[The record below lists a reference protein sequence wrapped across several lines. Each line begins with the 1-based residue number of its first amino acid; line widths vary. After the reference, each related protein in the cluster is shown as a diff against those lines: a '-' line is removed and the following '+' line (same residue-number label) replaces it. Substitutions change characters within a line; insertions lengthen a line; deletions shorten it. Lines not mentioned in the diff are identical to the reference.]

1 MQPLARAV
9 SGDAE
14 TALAAGV
21 LAIAC
26 PLALV
31 TVSRPLSDAPGLA
44 AALGVQ
50 ALLAAAFA
58 QQRGWRARDVAP
70 AELAATG
77 RLIVLAA
84 FAAGLAIGLRTQTA
98 WLTLPLLILVIAD
111 RAGRS
116 AAAAIVGSAVTFTA
130 GVLCWALP
138 LVIASGG
145 PAAYWRAIASQ
156 AGEDLEGVDMLFTS
170 TRPLWRLA
178 MNLLQTFVLPW
189 GPLPLAVVVLTLA
202 AIGIVVLLRR
212 DRRGLVLLAGA
223 AAPYAIFHLV
233 WQENVTTRYALP
245 IVPPIALLAAIGL
258 RGLGWRGLASGTL
271 GPGALGRWTARVG
284 ATAIAGFA
292 LAAGLPA
299 LTAYTRE
306 PAPVFRLFAD
316 MRSAGRPEDVVV
328 AMHRRGH
335 ADTRRAR
342 GLGRAVGLS
351 VAAAGRADRARVA
364 RAGALLARGRRRA
377 YLAARRPAPHRPG
390 AHRSGQPA
398 RQRALRLVHAVR
410 RRRRRRHQAGRA
422 RLGGDRRTAGV
433 VPRPGMGAV
442 AGDRRRVERR
452 RQGPVARRRGG
463 LDAAEC
469 GAAGVWS
476 SAAATSVGPGR
487 RSSASRCGSA
497 IASWTR
503 GTWRR
508 TLGSSCAASRSPA
521 LP

>member
-14 TALAAGV
+14 TALAAGI

-58 QQRGWRARDVAP
+58 QQRGWRSRDVAP

-138 LVIASGG
+138 LVIVSGG
-145 PAAYWRAIASQ
+145 PAAYWQAIASQ

-202 AIGIVVLLRR
+202 ALGIVVLLRR

-258 RGLGWRGLASGTL
+258 CAGLAVGRARVRQL
-271 GPGALGRWTARVG
+271 APGGLGRWIG
-284 ATAIAGFA
+284 
-292 LAAGLPA
+292 
-299 LTAYTRE
+299 
-306 PAPVFRLFAD
+306 
-316 MRSAGRPEDVVV
+316 
-328 AMHRRGH
+328 
-335 ADTRRAR
+335 
-342 GLGRAVGLS
+342 
-351 VAAAGRADRARVA
+351 
-364 RAGALLARGRRRA
+364 
-377 YLAARRPAPHRPG
+377 
-390 AHRSGQPA
+390 
-398 RQRALRLVHAVR
+398 
-410 RRRRRRHQAGRA
+410 
-422 RLGGDRRTAGV
+422 
-433 VPRPGMGAV
+433 
-442 AGDRRRVERR
+442 
-452 RQGPVARRRGG
+452 
-463 LDAAEC
+463 
-469 GAAGVWS
+469 
-476 SAAATSVGPGR
+476 
-487 RSSASRCGSA
+487 ASRCRPRSRCSPSRPA
-497 IASWTR
+497 C
-503 GTWRR
+503 RR
-508 TLGSSCAASRSPA
+508 
-521 LP
+521 